1 MVINHI
7 MCTARIL
14 TDLCLTK
21 QKNKNKKYVCKS
33 CLQRFSCKNVLTK
46 HKEPCLSINGVQ
58 SVRLEKGTIEFKN
71 YFKQIP
77 VPFKIYADFEF
88 NLKSVKSYEGSYS
101 KKYQDHIPCSFAYKL
116 VCVDDKF
123 TEPIVVFSGENAAYE
138 FIETILKE
146 YQYFKKVKKKH
157 FSKNFIMN
165 EKEEQFQ
172 SSNICWICEKL
183 IVDEKVRDHCHLTG
197 KFRGA
202 AHLSCNINLQ
212 LTKKAPVIFHKL
224 RVL

>member
-77 VPFKIYADFEF
+77 VPFKIYADFEC
-88 NLKSVKSYEGSYS
+88 NLKSIESYESSYS
-101 KKYQDHIPCSFAYKL
+101 RKYQDHILCSFASKL

-123 TEPIVVFSGENAAYE
+123 TKPIVAFRGENTAYE
-138 FIETILKE
+138 FVKVIFKE
-146 YQYFKKVKKKH
+146 YQYCKKVMKKNTLTKIL
-157 FSKNFIMN
+157 SSVKKNNFNQVI
-165 EKEEQFQ
+165 
-172 SSNICWICEKL
+172 
-183 IVDEKVRDHCHLTG
+183 LTG
-197 KFRGA
+197 YVKNS
-202 AHLSCNINLQ
+202 LMMMM
-212 LTKKAPVIFHKL
+212 KKVEIT
-224 RVL
+224 VT

>member
-77 VPFKIYADFEF
+77 VPFKIYADFEC
-88 NLKSVKSYEGSYS
+88 NLKSIESYESSYS
-101 KKYQDHIPCSFAYKL
+101 RKYQDHILCSFASKL

-123 TEPIVVFSGENAAYE
+123 TKPIVAFRGENTAYE
-138 FIETILKE
+138 FVKVIFKE
-146 YQYFKKVKKKH
+146 YQYCKEVMKKNTLTKILSSVKKNNFNQVILTGYVKNSLMMMMKKVE
-157 FSKNFIMN
+157 IT
-165 EKEEQFQ
+165 
-172 SSNICWICEKL
+172 
-183 IVDEKVRDHCHLTG
+183 VT
-197 KFRGA
+197 
-202 AHLSCNINLQ
+202 
-212 LTKKAPVIFHKL
+212 
-224 RVL
+224 

>member
-33 CLQRFSCKNVLTK
+33 CLQRFSCKNVLAK

-77 VPFKIYADFEF
+77 VPFKIYADFEC
-88 NLKSVKSYEGSYS
+88 NLKSIESYESSYS
-101 KKYQDHIPCSFAYKL
+101 RKYQDHILCSFASKL

-123 TEPIVVFSGENAAYE
+123 TKPIVAFRGENTAYE
-138 FIETILKE
+138 FVKVIFKE
-146 YQYFKKVKKKH
+146 YQYCKKVMKKNTLTKIL
-157 FSKNFIMN
+157 SSVKKNNFNQVI
-165 EKEEQFQ
+165 
-172 SSNICWICEKL
+172 
-183 IVDEKVRDHCHLTG
+183 LTG
-197 KFRGA
+197 YVKNS
-202 AHLSCNINLQ
+202 LMMMM
-212 LTKKAPVIFHKL
+212 KKVEIT
-224 RVL
+224 VT

>member
-77 VPFKIYADFEF
+77 VPFKIYADFEC
-88 NLKSVKSYEGSYS
+88 NLKSIESYESSYS
-101 KKYQDHIPCSFAYKL
+101 RKYQDHILCSFASKL

-123 TEPIVVFSGENAAYE
+123 TKPIVAFRGENTAYE
-138 FIETILKE
+138 FVKVIFKE
-146 YQYFKKVKKKH
+146 YQYCKKVMKKNTLTKIL
-157 FSKNFIMN
+157 SSVKKNNFNQVI
-165 EKEEQFQ
+165 
-172 SSNICWICEKL
+172 
-183 IVDEKVRDHCHLTG
+183 LTG
-197 KFRGA
+197 YVKNS
-202 AHLSCNINLQ
+202 LMMMMM
-212 LTKKAPVIFHKL
+212 KKVEIT
-224 RVL
+224 VT